1 MVSKI
6 KGKYNQINQVWEK
19 RQTKNTKQNLYI
31 RNTFILKKK
40 NKIEDRI
47 IRDIWKPYGTEE
59 QLAER
64 KKLERKKRNYW

>member
-1 MVSKI
+1 MGEKE
-6 KGKYNQINQVWEK
+6 NQKHKAKLIF
-19 RQTKNTKQNLYI
+19 